1 MRFVSSIF
9 VSASVCSAFG
19 GRSSFGIEESH
30 RHGLADPATYE
41 GAVFKAPESYSSNL
55 LEKGSFVQTAVEKV
69 DFAAPVRDAL
79 RQVQR
84 QMGSQPASFVQLYGQ
99 DGTKWSNMFR
109 PYSLEEAK
117 AASVKLAADK
127 EKLADRQSIMRS
139 KLEIL
144 KTELQSQIDSARKEK
159 QSAEDRMAKRGMGP
173 SSFVQNGKGSSF
185 VQNGKGISPDSS
197 LVQTSVASRDIAT
210 RELEKINEMQRSW
223 KLAADRLAHAE
234 LASAEPNAKLID
246 ANSKVEADRK
256 RINRLQTLI
265 NEDMERVEKD
275 ASIVAAQQDQMKK
288 AKADRDFKADRS
300 IVV

>member
-117 AASVKLAADK
+117 AASVRLAADK

-173 SSFVQNGKGSSF
+173 SSF

>member
-1 MRFVSSIF
+1 MRLVSSIV
-9 VSASVCSAFG
+9 VSASLCSAFG
-19 GRSSFGIEESH
+19 GRSSFGVEESH

-55 LEKGSFVQTAVEKV
+55 LEKGSFVQTAVENV

-84 QMGSQPASFVQLYGQ
+84 QLGNQPTSFVQLYGQ
-99 DGTKWSNMFR
+99 DGPKWSNMFR

-117 AASVKLAADK
+117 AASVRLASDK

-139 KLEIL
+139 KLEIF
-144 KTELQSQIDSARKEK
+144 KTELQSQIESARKEK
-159 QSAEDRMAKRGMGP
+159 QAAEDRMAKRGMGP
-173 SSFVQNGKGSSF
+173 SSF

-197 LVQTSVASRDIAT
+197 LVQTSVAARDIAT

-275 ASIVAAQQDQMKK
+275 ASIVVAQQDQMKK
-288 AKADRDFKADRS
+288 TKAERDFKADRS